1 MLWRF
6 YCLVIFS
13 LTAVMPA
20 TAQVIAAPVIPCR
33 SVTLNDAPE
42 ISPDGTF
49 SAGGIRYRLTNLYY
63 GEVEAAP
70 LPPALFKTPLLL
82 YAASPR
88 GDKDGVCPVD
98 VYQQNGETKTGK
110 PKKGL
115 WLQAELLRRG
125 LAVYTDTP
133 RPHRGRTALLEA
145 EQQGRGGVLNNA
157 GGWQSDVF
165 TVIPA
170 AKGMEH
176 LNTWQIVSGTVQSIK
191 PSGKNGWLLDIG
203 GVTLRVKTKGGETLE
218 DWQGKTVEARG
229 YLYWSKGARLNILTA
244 AHLLQI
250 SDVIPSQQNR

>member
-6 YCLVIFS
+6 CCLVIFS
-13 LTAVMPA
+13 LTAAMPA
-20 TAQVIAAPVIPCR
+20 AAQVIAAPVIPCR
-33 SVTLNDAPE
+33 SVTLNDTPE
-42 ISPDGTF
+42 ILPDGTF
-49 SAGGIRYRLTNLYY
+49 RANGIRYRLTNLYY

-70 LPPALFKTPLLL
+70 LPPALFKAPLLL
-82 YAASPR
+82 YAAAAR
-88 GDKDGVCPVD
+88 GDKDGVCSVD
-98 VYQQNGETKTGK
+98 AYQQNGETKTGK

-125 LAVYTDTP
+125 LAVYIDTP
-133 RPHRGRTALLEA
+133 RPHRGRGALLEA

-157 GGWQSDVF
+157 GGWQSDIF
-165 TVIPA
+165 SVIPA

-203 GVTLRVKTKGGETLE
+203 GVTLRVKTKGAETLE

-229 YLYWSKGARLNILTA
+229 YLYWSKGARMNLPAQT
-244 AHLLQI
+244 LLYEI
-250 SDVIPSQQNR
+250 VMPR